1 MIFEVKSPIP
11 GFEHISKMEI
21 KELDN
26 FFIKLESKDDETSF
40 TLINP
45 YALREYS
52 FEIPPFYQELLQIT
66 KESNLRIYNVMVISS
81 PIETSTIN
89 FIAPLIFN
97 VDTKTM
103 AQVVLDNLVY
113 PEYGLAEKISDFIQE

>member
-52 FEIPPFYQELLQIT
+52 FEIPAFYQELLQIT